1 MTFCADQFEQT
12 AAWLQY
18 CDGMT
23 QFQAETEAARRQ
35 GILRVE
41 ALRHAEKHKRNLAAS
56 RDRGE
61 APKRHSQDDMPAMQ
75 RGAKEQDGP
84 MSERDV
90 QA

>member
-41 ALRHAEKHKRNLAAS
+41 ALRHAEKHKRDIEQARHS
-56 RDRGE
+56 GE
-61 APKRHSQDDMPAMQ
+61 AGKRHDQDNMPAMQ
-75 RGAKEQDGP
+75 RDTKEQ
-84 MSERDV
+84 V
-90 QA
+90 